1 MENGD
6 AGDSDNQ
13 DGQDDHGGGGVH
25 CNDDHGVDDNAWV
38 RCAFDNIILI
48 TDFLN

>member
-6 AGDSDNQ
+6 AGDSDNL
-13 DGQDDHGGGGVH
+13 DGQDGGGGVH
-25 CNDDHGVDDNAWV
+25 CNGDHGVDDNAWV